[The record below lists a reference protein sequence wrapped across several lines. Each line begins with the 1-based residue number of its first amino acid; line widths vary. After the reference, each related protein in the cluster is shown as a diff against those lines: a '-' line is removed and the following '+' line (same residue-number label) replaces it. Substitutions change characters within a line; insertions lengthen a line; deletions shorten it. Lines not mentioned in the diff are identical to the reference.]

1 MSKIKIN
8 SFYFIGMVF
17 VLVGLLIKIPSFYL
31 QIDYLFQVG
40 LGFSGIGILLLAI
53 LIVKNRGWN
62 FVNPK

>member
-1 MSKIKIN
+1 MKIY
-8 SFYFIGMVF
+8 SLYFIGMIFVF
-17 VLVGLLIKIPSFYL
+17 IGLVIKIPSLYL

-40 LGFSGIGILLLAI
+40 LGFSGIGIIFLAI